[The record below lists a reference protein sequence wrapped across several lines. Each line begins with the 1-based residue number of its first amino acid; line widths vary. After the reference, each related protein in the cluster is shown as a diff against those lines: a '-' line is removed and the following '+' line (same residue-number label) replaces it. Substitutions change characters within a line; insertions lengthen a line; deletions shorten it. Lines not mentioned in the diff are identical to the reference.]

1 MLKLI
6 DLVPIANAISEAR
19 MLLGTLLLEERAPT
33 QEEYESVDRGLI
45 ESFEAIKQK

>member
-19 MLLGTLLLEERAPT
+19 RLLGTLLLEDRAPR
-33 QEEYESVDRGLI
+33 QEEYESVDRQLV
-45 ESFEAIKQK
+45 ESFQALQK